1 MIKKEEFNYEIYS
14 KLVKTIWSEEF
25 DRLQEFVFCVT
36 HNQDSSE
43 DMHWV
48 KSPDQDIP
56 DYDEMYNVIALYLW
70 RSLNIFE
77 PRRNYLGDLLHG
89 ELDSAS
95 VEDIGIELK
104 QIWYNEVS

>member
-1 MIKKEEFNYEIYS
+1 MTKKEFNYEAYS
-14 KLVKTIWSEEF
+14 TLVKTIWSEEF
-25 DRLQEFVFCVT
+25 ERLQEFIFCVT

-43 DMHWV
+43 DKYWI

-56 DYDEMYNVIALYLW
+56 DYDEMYKVIALYS
-70 RSLNIFE
+70 SLVE
-77 PRRNYLGDLLHG
+77 PRRNYLGDLLNG